1 MGCAGRRFY
10 FNGRRIDVVAA
21 ADDQL
26 FGAAGQPEAAARVPA
41 RYAFLSVTRN
51 LPFPRRG

>member
-41 RYAFLSVTRN
+41 PRSAM
-51 LPFPRRG
+51 PFYP